1 MRIVIPDDYQDA
13 ARQVSSF
20 GKLAGHTVTVYNDTT
35 HDLDALAHRFGTAD
49 AVLLIRARTR
59 IRDELLARLPRL
71 RLISQTGH
79 AVDHI
84 DVAACAR
91 RGVLVASGGG
101 DATVAT
107 AELTWGLVLAASRHI
122 ALEAERLRAGRWQT
136 TIGRALAGSTL
147 GILGYGRIGR
157 AVAAYGDAFGMSV
170 IVAGGREASRQSAE
184 ASGRRFVT
192 DTREFFATAD
202 VVSVHL
208 RLNATTAGSIS
219 AGDLA
224 GMKPTSIFVN
234 TSRAELVA
242 PGALFAALRKGTPG
256 FAAVDVFESEPV
268 IRGSDPLLTLDNV
281 VCTPHLGFVELDT
294 YERYFGAAI
303 DNIVAFASG
312 RPTNIV
318 NPESPVAP

>member
-13 ARQVSSF
+13 TRQVSSF
-20 GKLAGHTVTVYNDTT
+20 GKLAGHTVTVYHDTT
-35 HDLDALAHRFGTAD
+35 HDLDALAHRLGTAD

-84 DVAACAR
+84 DVAACSR

-136 TIGRALAGSTL
+136 TIGRVLAGRTL

-157 AVAAYGDAFGMSV
+157 AVAAYGA
-170 IVAGGREASRQSAE
+170 
-184 ASGRRFVT
+184 RRST
-192 DTREFFATAD
+192 
-202 VVSVHL
+202 
-208 RLNATTAGSIS
+208 IS
-219 AGDLA
+219 WRS
-224 GMKPTSIFVN
+224 P
-234 TSRAELVA
+234 
-242 PGALFAALRKGTPG
+242 AA
-256 FAAVDVFESEPV
+256 
-268 IRGSDPLLTLDNV
+268 
-281 VCTPHLGFVELDT
+281 
-294 YERYFGAAI
+294 
-303 DNIVAFASG
+303 G
-312 RPTNIV
+312 RPTSSTPRRLSRLDRNERAV
-318 NPESPVAP
+318 FQRGRSSRRVKWRQSRVANALAPDARSPNGWARIRPQAHFIARSAATSSGRMVHLNWPSPASSCPSCAIDSANHQRTGPLPFCGGA

>member
-20 GKLAGHTVTVYNDTT
+20 GKLAGHSVTVYNDTT
-35 HDLDALAHRFGTAD
+35 HDIDALAHRFGTAD
-49 AVLLIRARTR
+49 ALLLIRARTR

-136 TIGRALAGSTL
+136 TIGRVLAGRTL

-192 DTREFFATAD
+192 DRRGFFATAERTRC
-202 VVSVHL
+202 VLAQPQQLSRQIAAKQGFESAAPKARSPNAWARVPHQAHFIARSAATSSGRMVHL
-208 RLNATTAGSIS
+208 NWPS
-219 AGDLA
+219 
-224 GMKPTSIFVN
+224 P
-234 TSRAELVA
+234 
-242 PGALFAALRKGTPG
+242 
-256 FAAVDVFESEPV
+256 
-268 IRGSDPLLTLDNV
+268 
-281 VCTPHLGFVELDT
+281 
-294 YERYFGAAI
+294 
-303 DNIVAFASG
+303 AS
-312 RPTNIV
+312 
-318 NPESPVAP
+318 S